1 MIGRQG
7 EDSCGKSGLDEIPQE
22 PSDEEAH
29 RPPAESEALYGYQQW
44 CHKRAIR
51 AISFVRL

>member
-1 MIGRQG
+1 MTGGQG
-7 EDSCGKSGLDEIPQE
+7 EDSCGKSRLDATPQE
-22 PSDEEAH
+22 PSDEKAH
-29 RPPAESEALYGYQQW
+29 RPPAESEALYGYQQQ